1 MATARRL
8 CEEMVGSE
16 IVMKQSDR
24 PTSKPEGDDG
34 SPTIR
39 ERAWAVVRIILGLGQ
54 MIGAIVSVY
63 FLIETGVNAMSLGAV
78 TVTCMLTVTSRLLFR
93 RKIDSKEP

>member
-1 MATARRL
+1 
-8 CEEMVGSE
+8 
-16 IVMKQSDR
+16 
-24 PTSKPEGDDG
+24 
-34 SPTIR
+34 
-39 ERAWAVVRIILGLGQ
+39 

>member
-8 CEEMVGSE
+8 CEEMVRPE
-16 IVMKQSDR
+16 IVMKESDR
-24 PTSKPEGDDG
+24 PTSKPEGDGG

-54 MIGAIVSVY
+54 MIGAIVS
-63 FLIETGVNAMSLGAV
+63 FCLLIEIGINEWSLGMVVA
-78 TVTCMLTVTSRLLFR
+78 TCLLTCISVLLFG
-93 RKIDSKEP
+93 RKKK